1 MEDDHVDRPGV
12 EERQRLKLTG
22 TNSSIGLIVL
32 IPNIHPTKSDGLPA
46 LTHERPLRAYAPRRR
61 RTTGDAQ
68 SRLRASPVGKMQTS
82 PWHKNDDPLDRA
94 ATILD
99 RAWRRSLIA
108 PRRSSGSRLATILWI
123 ALEQLLDLNVR
134 FADLVVMAE
143 RLHPIPFR
151 TRP

>member
-32 IPNIHPTKSDGLPA
+32 IPYIHPTSRMVCQRSRMSGPYGLCSA
-46 LTHERPLRAYAPRRR
+46 RGR

-68 SRLRASPVGKMQTS
+68 SRLRASPVGKAQTS
-82 PWHKNDDPLDRA
+82 QRHRGDDP
-94 ATILD
+94 
-99 RAWRRSLIA
+99 
-108 PRRSSGSRLATILWI
+108 WI

>member
-12 EERQRLKLTG
+12 EVRQRMKLTG

-32 IPNIHPTKSDGLPA
+32 IPYAHLTKSNGWHNKDQRKAPTEPQA
-46 LTHERPLRAYAPRRR
+46 LRLMQCR
-61 RTTGDAQ
+61 GQ
-68 SRLRASPVGKMQTS
+68 SLKSFS
-82 PWHKNDDPLDRA
+82 N
-94 ATILD
+94 
-99 RAWRRSLIA
+99 
-108 PRRSSGSRLATILWI
+108 
-123 ALEQLLDLNVR
+123 NVR

>member
-32 IPNIHPTKSDGLPA
+32 IPN
-46 LTHERPLRAYAPRRR
+46 THHQRSRMSGPSGAYAPRGR

-68 SRLRASPVGKMQTS
+68 SRLRAYARKQNANVGRQSFGLRLGT
-82 PWHKNDDPLDRA
+82 KN
-94 ATILD
+94 
-99 RAWRRSLIA
+99 SF
-108 PRRSSGSRLATILWI
+108 SN
-123 ALEQLLDLNVR
+123 NVR

>member
-1 MEDDHVDRPGV
+1 VEDDHVDRPGV

-32 IPNIHPTKSDGLPA
+32 IPYAHREIRWSYQRSRMSGPYGSMLREGAGKPATRSRACGLMPEA
-46 LTHERPLRAYAPRRR
+46 TCRKRRLG
-61 RTTGDAQ
+61 TEN
-68 SRLRASPVGKMQTS
+68 SF
-82 PWHKNDDPLDRA
+82 
-94 ATILD
+94 
-99 RAWRRSLIA
+99 
-108 PRRSSGSRLATILWI
+108 SS
-123 ALEQLLDLNVR
+123 NVR

>member
-1 MEDDHVDRPGV
+1 MEDYHVDRPGV

-32 IPNIHPTKSDGLPA
+32 IPNVH
-46 LTHERPLRAYAPRRR
+46 RQRR
-61 RTTGDAQ
+61 G
-68 SRLRASPVGKMQTS
+68 
-82 PWHKNDDPLDRA
+82 WH
-94 ATILD
+94 T
-99 RAWRRSLIA
+99 
-108 PRRSSGSRLATILWI
+108 
-123 ALEQLLDLNVR
+123 EQLLENVR

>member
-32 IPNIHPTKSDGLPA
+32 IPYAHLTKSNGLFS
-46 LTHERPLRAYAPRRR
+46 LTLVPPCGRRYVGAAHRRR
-61 RTTGDAQ
+61 RSVDLAKLRFERRQAKRTSQAQ
-68 SRLRASPVGKMQTS
+68 KTASR
-82 PWHKNDDPLDRA
+82 N
-94 ATILD
+94 
-99 RAWRRSLIA
+99 
-108 PRRSSGSRLATILWI
+108 
-123 ALEQLLDLNVR
+123 NVR

>member
-32 IPNIHPTKSDGLPA
+32 ITYIHQRSRMSGPYGPMLREGARRPATRSRACGL
-46 LTHERPLRAYAPRRR
+46 RPYATRRR
-61 RTTGDAQ
+61 RLGA
-68 SRLRASPVGKMQTS
+68 
-82 PWHKNDDPLDRA
+82 N
-94 ATILD
+94 ATIL
-99 RAWRRSLIA
+99 
-108 PRRSSGSRLATILWI
+108 GSRLNSFSN
-123 ALEQLLDLNVR
+123 NVR

>member
-32 IPNIHPTKSDGLPA
+32 IPYAHREHDDLTSAHAWAALPGPMLREGAGKPATRSRACGLTPESK
-46 LTHERPLRAYAPRRR
+46 T
-61 RTTGDAQ
+61 
-68 SRLRASPVGKMQTS
+68 QTS
-82 PWHKNDDPLDRA
+82 PWHEKTA
-94 ATILD
+94 
-99 RAWRRSLIA
+99 
-108 PRRSSGSRLATILWI
+108 SRY
-123 ALEQLLDLNVR
+123 NVR

>member
-32 IPNIHPTKSDGLPA
+32 IPYAHLTKSMDCSHSRLFRPSGGAAEARRISARRPVDLA
-46 LTHERPLRAYAPRRR
+46 KLRSERRQDCKERPIG
-61 RTTGDAQ
+61 TEN
-68 SRLRASPVGKMQTS
+68 SFS
-82 PWHKNDDPLDRA
+82 N
-94 ATILD
+94 
-99 RAWRRSLIA
+99 
-108 PRRSSGSRLATILWI
+108 
-123 ALEQLLDLNVR
+123 NVR

>member
-32 IPNIHPTKSDGLPA
+32 IP
-46 LTHERPLRAYAPRRR
+46 YAHLGAIQRIVARS
-61 RTTGDAQ
+61 Q
-68 SRLRASPVGKMQTS
+68 MVCSHSRLFRPAGGATWVRRISADGRSTLRSFASKGARTKRTVKAQKRPANSSEK
-82 PWHKNDDPLDRA
+82 A
-94 ATILD
+94 ANRVPIRYSLL
-99 RAWRRSLIA
+99 AIRSN
-108 PRRSSGSRLATILWI
+108 SFSN
-123 ALEQLLDLNVR
+123 NVR

>member
-32 IPNIHPTKSDGLPA
+32 IPYAHRETRWSDQRSRMSGPNGPMLREGAGKPATRSRACGLMPES
-46 LTHERPLRAYAPRRR
+46 HKRRLG
-61 RTTGDAQ
+61 TEN
-68 SRLRASPVGKMQTS
+68 SFS
-82 PWHKNDDPLDRA
+82 N
-94 ATILD
+94 
-99 RAWRRSLIA
+99 
-108 PRRSSGSRLATILWI
+108 
-123 ALEQLLDLNVR
+123 NVR

>member
-32 IPNIHPTKSDGLPA
+32 IPYIHQGA
-46 LTHERPLRAYAPRRR
+46 IRRIVAGTNR
-61 RTTGDAQ
+61 
-68 SRLRASPVGKMQTS
+68 
-82 PWHKNDDPLDRA
+82 
-94 ATILD
+94 
-99 RAWRRSLIA
+99 
-108 PRRSSGSRLATILWI
+108 
-123 ALEQLLDLNVR
+123 QLLDLNVR

>member
-32 IPNIHPTKSDGLPA
+32 IPYAHLTKSDGLFS
-46 LTHERPLRAYAPRRR
+46 LTLVPPRGRRYVGAAHQRRR
-61 RTTGDAQ
+61 SVDLAK
-68 SRLRASPVGKMQTS
+68 LRFERRQDQKNRKGTIKTSEQPREAPDSSAVDVSYAS
-82 PWHKNDDPLDRA
+82 
-94 ATILD
+94 
-99 RAWRRSLIA
+99 SLK
-108 PRRSSGSRLATILWI
+108 SFSN
-123 ALEQLLDLNVR
+123 NVR

>member
-12 EERQRLKLTG
+12 EVRQRMKLTG

-32 IPNIHPTKSDGLPA
+32 IPNVHQNQRQRMSGPS
-46 LTHERPLRAYAPRRR
+46 RAYAPRGR
-61 RTTGDAQ
+61 RTTGDAL
-68 SRLRASPVGKMQTS
+68 SRLRALPESRSHMSPTAQNSFSKYM
-82 PWHKNDDPLDRA
+82 P
-94 ATILD
+94 
-99 RAWRRSLIA
+99 
-108 PRRSSGSRLATILWI
+108 
-123 ALEQLLDLNVR
+123 

>member
-32 IPNIHPTKSDGLPA
+32 IPYAHLTKSDGWHNKDQRTA
-46 LTHERPLRAYAPRRR
+46 LTEPQALRLMQCR
-61 RTTGDAQ
+61 GQ
-68 SRLRASPVGKMQTS
+68 SLKSFS
-82 PWHKNDDPLDRA
+82 N
-94 ATILD
+94 
-99 RAWRRSLIA
+99 
-108 PRRSSGSRLATILWI
+108 
-123 ALEQLLDLNVR
+123 NVR